1 MKTCKLILLHEV
13 SKKTGQDQLEE
24 RQCLVNAE
32 GIVTVFESELE
43 TGDITI
49 IGAQKVDPK
58 LRAILLINGRSV
70 YVKES
75 LDEILAKCLPK

>member
-1 MKTCKLILLHEV
+1 MTSCKLILLHEV
-13 SKKTGQDQLEE
+13 SKKAGQEQLEE

>member
-24 RQCLVNAE
+24 RQCLVNAD
-32 GIVTVFESELE
+32 GIVSVFESELE

-49 IGAQKVDPK
+49 IGAEKVDPK
-58 LRAILLINGRSV
+58 MRAIVLINGRSV
-70 YVKES
+70 YVKET
-75 LDEILAKCLPK
+75 LEEILAKCLPK